1 MLIRNKFK
9 VLTGALIIGVSAAL
23 STPALAASETM
34 MNLLSI
40 LRDKGSISQDEYNA
54 LVHAAQTEEAQAKH
68 TESGN
73 TAAKGWWD
81 KTKISGRMYYNM
93 SYINN
98 KQEGARQPNSGT
110 GFDVKR
116 FYVSI
121 DHKFTDMFSADV
133 TTDFTYDS
141 GPSGATQLFI
151 KKAYLDAKIS
161 DALDIRLGSTDLP
174 WVPFV
179 EGLYGHRYIEN
190 IMIDRTKFGTSAD
203 WGLHLK
209 GKLIGGRL
217 NYAFSVI
224 NGSGYK
230 HPGVHTNA
238 MDFEGRVSTNWNHFV
253 LGLGGYVGKLGQDKE
268 GSVNY
273 HTAKRLDVI
282 GAYVDD
288 QIRAGVEY
296 FRAWDWKNVAT
307 PTSDTAEG
315 VSVFASYQFDPL
327 WGVFGRYDYVKPTK
341 DTNSSLKDNY
351 FNVGVSYTPAK
362 IVDFSL
368 VYKRDRIG
376 DGSWG
381 TSNGTIG
388 GLTATTGSGT
398 YDEVGLFSRFRW

>member
-1 MLIRNKFK
+1 MLNKTKLK

-23 STPALAASETM
+23 STPAFAASETM

-54 LVHAAQTEEAQAKH
+54 LVNAAHNEA
-68 TESGN
+68 
-73 TAAKGWWD
+73 TASKKEAAPKGWWD
-81 KTKISGRMYYNM
+81 KTKISGRMYYDM

-98 KQEGARQPNSGT
+98 KREGVKQSNSGA

-121 DHKFTDMFSADV
+121 DHQFTDMFSADV

-141 GPSGATQLFI
+141 GAGATQLFI

-179 EGLYGHRYIEN
+179 EGLYGHRYVEN

-203 WGLHLK
+203 WGLHFK
-209 GKLIGGRL
+209 GNLPGGIL
-217 NYAFSVI
+217 HYAFSVI

-238 MDFEGRVSTNWNHFV
+238 MDFEGRVDGKWNNFIV
-253 LGLGGYVGKLGQDKE
+253 AVGGYVGKLGADKE
-268 GSVNY
+268 GVTTF

-282 GAYVDD
+282 AAYVNNP
-288 QIRAGVEY
+288 IRVGVEY
-296 FRAWDWKNVAT
+296 FRAWDFKNVAT

-315 VSVFASYQFDPL
+315 VSGFASYQFNPL
-327 WGVFGRYDYVKPTK
+327 WSVFGRYDYVKPTK
-341 DTNSSLKDNY
+341 DTNNSLKDNY
-351 FNVGVSYTPAK
+351 FNVGVTYTPAK

-368 VYKRDRIG
+368 VYKRDRISG
-376 DGSWG
+376 GSWG

-398 YDEVGLFSRFRW
+398 YNEVGLFSRFRW

>member
-1 MLIRNKFK
+1 VLNKTRLK

-23 STPALAASETM
+23 STPAFAASETM

-54 LVHAAQTEEAQAKH
+54 LVNAAQNEAETKK
-68 TESGN
+68 E
-73 TAAKGWWD
+73 AAPKGWWD
-81 KTKISGRMYYNM
+81 KTKISGRMYYDM

-98 KQEGARQPNSGT
+98 KREGVKQSNSGV
-110 GFDVKR
+110 GFDIKR

-121 DHKFTDMFSADV
+121 DHQFTDMFSADV

-141 GPSGATQLFI
+141 NVGATQLFI
-151 KKAYLDAKIS
+151 KKAYLEAKIS

-179 EGLYGHRYIEN
+179 EGLYGHRYVEN

-203 WGLHLK
+203 WGLHFK
-209 GKLIGGRL
+209 GKLAGGML
-217 NYAFSVI
+217 NYALSVI

-230 HPGVHTNA
+230 HPGVHTNT
-238 MDFEGRVSTNWNHFV
+238 MDFEGRVSANWNHFV
-253 LGLGGYVGKLGQDKE
+253 LGLGGYVGKLGADKE
-268 GSVNY
+268 GVTTF

-282 GAYVDD
+282 AAYVDS

-296 FRAWDWKNVAT
+296 FRAWDFKNVST
-307 PTSDTAEG
+307 PVSDTAEG
-315 VSVFASYQFDPL
+315 VSGFASYQFNPL
-327 WGVFGRYDYVKPTK
+327 WSVFGRYDYVKPTK

-351 FNVGVSYTPAK
+351 FNVGVTYTPAR

-368 VYKRDRIG
+368 VYKRDRISS
-376 DGSWG
+376 GSWG